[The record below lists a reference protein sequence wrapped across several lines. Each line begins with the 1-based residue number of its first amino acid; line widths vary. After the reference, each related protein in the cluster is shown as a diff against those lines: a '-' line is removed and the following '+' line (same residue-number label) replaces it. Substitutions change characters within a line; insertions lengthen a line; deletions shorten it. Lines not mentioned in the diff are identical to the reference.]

1 MKRLQG
7 IVSSGV
13 AVRSPNPMPAAD
25 DKMRIPVRVRAIS
38 SQELPTVTDKY
49 LNENKWWVS
58 PYNFVPEVRATFDLP
73 EKVSIHDA
81 TLRDGEQTPGI
92 VFSIADKIAIAEK
105 LDEVGV
111 ERIEAG
117 MPAVSEQDFEAIKQ
131 ISKLGLK
138 ARIYTFARAMNS
150 DIDKALECGCH
161 GVIVEVPIGYPKLKY
176 QFKWTWEDVLKKSVG
191 VINYAKSHGL
201 HVVYFPYDTTRAREE
216 DLRNLLSRIVLD
228 SNPDSVGVVDTMG
241 CALPEAIKYM
251 VRLVKSLTKLPVEV
265 HTHND
270 FGMAVATELAGV
282 EAGANCIHSCA
293 NGLGERTGN
302 APLEELMVALH
313 VLYGYD
319 TQYRLEKLPELGEL
333 VSRISGFA
341 TAVNKPI
348 LGERNFTRES
358 GIGVDLVVKEPL
370 AMFGTHPAL
379 TGRRGEIVLGKK
391 SGKASIT
398 WNLEQMGIEG
408 TDDEAVAEML
418 KRVKDKGIEKRGL
431 LTQKEFREIVD
442 GVLMAVRR

>member
-1 MKRLQG
+1 M
-7 IVSSGV
+7 
-13 AVRSPNPMPAAD
+13 
-25 DKMRIPVRVRAIS
+25 
-38 SQELPTVTDKY
+38 TDKY
-49 LNENKWWVS
+49 FRENEWWVS
-58 PYNFVPEVRATFDLP
+58 PYNFVPEVRGTFDLP

-81 TLRDGEQTPGI
+81 TLRDGEQTPGV
-92 VFSIADKIAIAEK
+92 VFSVADKIAIAEK

-117 MPAVSEQDFEAIKQ
+117 MPAVSEQDFEAIKR

-138 ARIYTFARAMNS
+138 AKIYTFARAINT
-150 DIDKALECGCH
+150 DIDKAIECGCH
-161 GVIVEVPIGYPKLKY
+161 GVIIEIPIGYPKLKY
-176 QFKWTWEDVLKKSVG
+176 QFKWTWEDVLRKSVG
-191 VINYAKSHGL
+191 VINYAKSRGM

-216 DLRNLLSRIVLD
+216 DLRNLLSRVVLD

-282 EAGANCIHSCA
+282 EAGANCVHSCA

-302 APLEELMVALH
+302 AALEELMVALH
-313 VLYGYD
+313 VLYGYN
-319 TQYRLEKLPELGEL
+319 TQYNLAKLPELGEL
-333 VSRISGFA
+333 VSRISRFE
-341 TAVNKPI
+341 TAANKPI

-379 TGRRGEIVLGKK
+379 TGRRGEVVLGKK

-398 WNLEQMGIEG
+398 YNLEQMGIAG
-408 TDDEAVAEML
+408 TDDEAIGEML
-418 KRVKDKGIEKRGL
+418 KQVKDKGIEKRGL
-431 LTQKEFREIVD
+431 LTPDEFKDIVD
-442 GVLMAVRR
+442 GVLAVRK

>member
-1 MKRLQG
+1 M
-7 IVSSGV
+7 
-13 AVRSPNPMPAAD
+13 N
-25 DKMRIPVRVRAIS
+25 
-38 SQELPTVTDKY
+38 DKY
-49 LNENKWWVS
+49 FRENEWWVS
-58 PYNFVPEVRATFDLP
+58 PYNFVPEVRNTYQLP
-73 EKVSIHDA
+73 KTVSIHDA
-81 TLRDGEQTPGI
+81 TLRDGEQTPGV
-92 VFSIADKIAIAEK
+92 VFSIADKLAIAEK

-117 MPAVSEQDFEAIKQ
+117 MPAVSDQDFEAIKQ
-131 ISKLGLK
+131 ISKMGLK
-138 ARIYTFARAMNS
+138 AKIYTFARAINT
-150 DIDKALECGCH
+150 DIDKAIECGCH

-191 VINYAKSHGL
+191 VINYAKSRGL

-251 VRLVKSLTKLPVEV
+251 VRLVKSITKLPVEV

-282 EAGANCIHSCA
+282 EAGAECVHSCA

-302 APLEELMVALH
+302 AALEELVVALH

-319 TQYRLEKLPELGEL
+319 TQYKLNKLPELGEL
-333 VSRISGFA
+333 VSRISRFE

-348 LGERNFTRES
+348 LGSRNFTRES

-379 TGRRGEIVLGKK
+379 TGRSGEVVLGKK

-398 WNLEQMGIEG
+398 YNLEQLGITG
-408 TDDEAVAEML
+408 ADDEAVGEML
-418 KRVKDKGIEKRGL
+418 KLVKDKGIQKRGL
-431 LTQKEFREIVD
+431 VSADEFKDIADSVI
-442 GVLMAVRR
+442 GVRR